1 MLSSQWYN
9 ETERQHK
16 LTLTNEL
23 CTVDKCSLYKLV
35 DKQLARSPLDGRVDA
50 VYRRRR
56 RHALTSSISRHLV
69 SGQATLPLPPA
80 VSPMSCAEKT
90 FTFFIHKLN
99 KLFVYL
105 LFVCYSY
112 SLLIILCF
120 SCVNNIIMHKIQQHK
135 SQ

>member
-16 LTLTNEL
+16 LTLINEL

-80 VSPMSCAEKT
+80 VSPMSYAEKT
-90 FTFFIHKLN
+90 FTFFIHKLTN
-99 KLFVYL
+99 YLCTYLQCSLFYVFYV
-105 LFVCYSY
+105 FRV
-112 SLLIILCF
+112 LIIL
-120 SCVNNIIMHKIQQHK
+120 
-135 SQ
+135 